1 MTVEIDKEEFVITEI
16 EKIPV
21 LVDSSFQEYVKHL
34 GSLNDGEW
42 VYRIRTDC
50 VMGIEGE
57 IFPAEIIIER
67 INPLYFVTN

>member
-1 MTVEIDKEEFVITEI
+1 M
-16 EKIPV
+16 
-21 LVDSSFQEYVKHL
+21 DSSFQEYVKHF